1 MGTWG
6 PRILRSAAAVWA
18 AAPEELQGQRPGQQG
33 ARRWRV
39 GGCGWMGKLRLGPVA
54 GAWPRG
60 LEQGLAQALTVSW
73 DESRCTYL
81 LTTSIRTGGFKQQA
95 VMISSFW
102 KLEEQDQDVG
112 RVSSF

>member
-1 MGTWG
+1 
-6 PRILRSAAAVWA
+6 
-18 AAPEELQGQRPGQQG
+18 
-33 ARRWRV
+33 
-39 GGCGWMGKLRLGPVA
+39 MGKPRLGPA
-54 GAWPRG
+54 GGAWSGG

-73 DESRCTYL
+73 GESRCICL

>member
-39 GGCGWMGKLRLGPVA
+39 GGCGWMGKLRLGPGA

-60 LEQGLAQALTVSW
+60 LEQGVAQALTVSW
-73 DESRCTYL
+73 DESRCIYL